1 MPTLRALCAF
11 ALVGSLP
18 AAFPA
23 FAADVTPE
31 QVAALQ
37 TTLQSWSGALGSP
50 AATMG
55 SQPTKVTA
63 EGDHFKVDLLAPPE
77 LVKQGMLPDAPVASL
92 TATPLDGGRYDF
104 NTLVMPS
111 PMTVT
116 LTSSMMAAFD
126 AKPTGTG
133 ANGGNGGNGANGVRG
148 ADGANGV
155 PGKPAPPPP
164 PVIIEIT
171 TKSHAFHGVLDPTF
185 ATGSTFD
192 SSFTGLHATA
202 LSFTADMAAYA
213 GHSTWTPA
221 GGGLMNMA
229 SDSDIKD
236 VAVTGTTKSDTA
248 FAVLIKG
255 GKVTSRVDGAKPG
268 FASNLNGN
276 MAALNAVLKHDG
288 NTPVSPEQRKAAHD
302 AVQALSVAFQ
312 NQMSATSLD
321 GIRIAANGTTT
332 DIGHTAFSGNIG
344 SDAGKVVISGGMTIE
359 GIASTAIPPG
369 VYSDLLP
376 RRIVLNPR
384 IYGISRDDLVSLV
397 NHAIDA
403 DMKDP
408 KQVTGLQ
415 AEGLGMLAKTPLSVA
430 IDQLVLEIPGASL
443 KGAATVDVAGPAS
456 IVAHALFTLDGL
468 EGLIQKAN
476 TTPELQSSAAAL
488 IFLKGIGKADGNT
501 TTWNVTYQANRVMVN
516 DTDLSAML
524 PGNQPRPQPGSPR
537 PPRPAPKQP

>member
-1 MPTLRALCAF
+1 MSSLRTLPVF
-11 ALVGSLP
+11 AVLGSLT

-23 FAADVTPE
+23 SAADTTPE
-31 QVAALQ
+31 QAAALQ
-37 TTLQSWSGALGSP
+37 TALQSWGGALGSP
-50 AATMG
+50 ASAMG

-63 EGDHFKVDLLAPPE
+63 EGDHFKVELLAPPE
-77 LVKQGMLPDAPVASL
+77 LVKQGMLPDAPVGSL

-104 NTLVMPS
+104 NTLVIPS

-126 AKPTGTG
+126 SKTPDAGGPPGSPRAPG
-133 ANGGNGGNGANGVRG
+133 AA
-148 ADGANGV
+148 
-155 PGKPAPPPP
+155 PGKPTPPPL

-171 TKSHAFHGVLDPTF
+171 TKSHAFHGVLDPSL
-185 ATGSTFD
+185 ATGSMFD

-202 LSFTADMAAYA
+202 LSFTADVAEYA
-213 GHSTWTPA
+213 GHSSWTPA
-221 GGGLMNMA
+221 GGGLANIA
-229 SDSDIKD
+229 SDSGFKD

-255 GKVTSRVDGAKPG
+255 GKVTSRVDGAQPG

-288 NTPVSPEQRKAAHD
+288 TTPVSPEQRRAAHD
-302 AVQALSVAFQ
+302 AVQAISAAFQ

-321 GIRIAANGTTT
+321 GIKIAANGTTT
-332 DIGHTAFSGNIG
+332 DIGHTAFSGRIG

-384 IYGISRDDLVSLV
+384 IYGISRDDLVALV

-415 AEGLGMLAKTPLSVA
+415 AEGLGMLARTPLSVA
-430 IDQLVLEIPGASL
+430 IDELVLEIPGASL

-456 IVAHALFTLDGL
+456 IVAHGLFTMEGL
-468 EGLIQKAN
+468 ESLIQKAN
-476 TTPELQSSAAAL
+476 TTPELQSSAAGL

-501 TTWNVTYQANRVMVN
+501 TTWNVTYQANKIMVN

-524 PGNQPRPQPGSPR
+524 PGNQPRPQPRPAR
-537 PPRPAPKQP
+537 PPVGKSP